1 MNAEIELLA
10 KFLPLDVPALRRKM
24 TGSVLT
30 DPLPEIALRDLG
42 SEVNAILN
50 SIKTHDSKASKRA
63 GAGCLNSFSA
73 SISGASAGVRLPSGG
88 AAA

>member
-1 MNAEIELLA
+1 MVATYKII
-10 KFLPLDVPALRRKM
+10 LPYEQGYV
-24 TGSVLT
+24 G
-30 DPLPEIALRDLG
+30 
-42 SEVNAILN
+42 N
-50 SIKTHDSKASKRA
+50 RA